1 MSLPIPMT
9 RHCPLN
15 RPSGTVLAVTTHTAS
30 PTTTGIQLHD
40 LRKTFRTPQGP
51 VQAVRGVDVSIA
63 PGETVALLGPNGAG
77 KSTTID
83 MLLGLLAPDSGTIEI
98 FGMTPQGAISA
109 GAVGAMLQVGGVIP
123 YLSVRELLTMVASL
137 YPTPLPVDDV
147 LALTGI

>member
-1 MSLPIPMT
+1 MSCPIPMP
-9 RHCPLN
+9 RPPPLN
-15 RPSGTVLAVTTHTAS
+15 SPSGTVLAVTTHTAS

-83 MLLGLLAPDSGTIEI
+83 MVLGLLPPDTGSVSV
-98 FGMTPQGAISA
+98 FGMTPADAIKQGAI
-109 GAVGAMLQVGGVIP
+109 GAMLQTG
-123 YLSVRELLTMVASL
+123 A
-137 YPTPLPVDDV
+137 V
-147 LALTGI
+147 LRDL